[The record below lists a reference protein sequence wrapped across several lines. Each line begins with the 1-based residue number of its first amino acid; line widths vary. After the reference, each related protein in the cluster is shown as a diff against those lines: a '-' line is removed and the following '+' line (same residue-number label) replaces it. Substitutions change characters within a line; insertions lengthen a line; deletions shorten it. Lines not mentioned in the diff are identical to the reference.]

1 MFIADHVSES
11 DIGKTTVAR
20 QYAKFLANVGV
31 LPGNGFEETTGSRLS
46 NQGIDGAQKLIEKVL
61 NGGGGAIFID
71 EAYQLTSE
79 HNMGGSNVLDFLLAE
94 MENNT
99 DKLVFILAGYA
110 KQMEKFFEHNP
121 GIPSRVPYQLV
132 FKDYDKGEL
141 LQMFVRLIETT
152 WGGNM
157 NVEGGL
163 TGLYSRIAI
172 TRLARGRG
180 TNGFGNARALQNMFS
195 KIRERQ
201 AYRVEQERKQG
212 NKPDDFLLTAEDIIG
227 PPPNRAMNESKAWK
241 KLQEMIGLESVKKTV
256 REFFILV
263 ETNYLRELEE
273 KPIVQFSLN
282 RCFLGPPGTGKTT
295 VAQLY
300 GEILKD
306 LSLLSNGE
314 GKRKLRL
321 KLKILILPHLQSSP
335 RIPRILSGPISVN
348 PSAIR
353 RVY

>member
-1 MFIADHVSES
+1 MFVLYQSSDL

-20 QYAKFLANVGV
+20 HYAKFLANVGI
-31 LPGNGFEETTGSRLS
+31 LPGNTFVETTGSRLS
-46 NQGIDGAQKLIEKVL
+46 KEGVSGAQKLLEDVL
-61 NGGGGAIFID
+61 KAGGGAIFID
-71 EAYQLTSE
+71 EAYQLTGE
-79 HNMGGSNVLDFLLAE
+79 QNMDGGMVLDFLLAE

-121 GIPSRVPYQLV
+121 GLQSRVPYQLV
-132 FKDYDKGEL
+132 FIDYDQTEL
-141 LQMFVRLIETT
+141 LQMLVKLIEKT
-152 WGGNM
+152 WEGKM

-163 TGLYSRIAI
+163 AGLPSRIAI

-195 KIRERQ
+195 GIRERQ
-201 AYRVEQERKQG
+201 ASRLENERRQG
-212 NKPDDFLLTAEDIIG
+212 SRPNDFLITAEDIIG
-227 PPPNRAMNESKAWK
+227 PPPDKAMNKSKAWK
-241 KLQEMIGLESVKKTV
+241 KLQEMIGLGSVKTTIQ
-256 REFFILV
+256 EFFILV

-306 LSLLSNGE
+306 LGLLSNGE
-314 GKRKLRL
+314 GK
-321 KLKILILPHLQSSP
+321 
-335 RIPRILSGPISVN
+335 
-348 PSAIR
+348 
-353 RVY
+353 

>member
-1 MFIADHVSES
+1 MFVLYQSSDL

-20 QYAKFLANVGV
+20 HYAKFLANVGI
-31 LPGNGFEETTGSRLS
+31 LPGNTFVETTGSRLS
-46 NQGIDGAQKLIEKVL
+46 NGGVSGAQKLLEDVL
-61 NGGGGAIFID
+61 KAGGGAIFID
-71 EAYQLTSE
+71 EAYQLTAE
-79 HNMGGSNVLDFLLAE
+79 QNMGGGMVLDFLLAE

-121 GIPSRVPYQLV
+121 GLQSRVPYQLV
-132 FKDYDKGEL
+132 FIDYDQTEL
-141 LQMFVRLIETT
+141 LQMLLKLIEKT
-152 WGGNM
+152 WEGKM

-163 TGLYSRIAI
+163 TGLHSRIAI

-195 KIRERQ
+195 GIRERQ
-201 AYRVEQERKQG
+201 ASRLVNERRQG
-212 NKPDDFLLTAEDIIG
+212 SRPDDFLMTAEDIIG
-227 PPPNRAMNESKAWK
+227 PAPDKAMNKSKAWK
-241 KLQEMIGLESVKKTV
+241 KLQEMIGLGSVKKTIQ
-256 REFFILV
+256 EFFVLV

-306 LSLLSNGE
+306 IGLLSNGE
-314 GKRKLRL
+314 G
-321 KLKILILPHLQSSP
+321 
-335 RIPRILSGPISVN
+335 N
-348 PSAIR
+348 
-353 RVY
+353 